1 MQRNLKKM
9 WPAAAT
15 SLIAFTSLVNAD
27 TDSAQMRNL
36 ENRVNALEQ
45 RRGAC
50 GMINPPARPQVK
62 DGADLFV
69 FGELLYWN
77 AHEEGLP
84 VAVLQ
89 KGSTVNLSKAQVK
102 NVSHDWDFGFRVGL
116 GYNMPHDGWDLSLAW
131 LRFNTDGDKT
141 VHTNSSEVIFSTRAH
156 PADPLASS
164 TTAVASFSKAKSH
177 YRLRLNQLD
186 LDLGREFFVSKWLT
200 LRPHFGLRADWVRQ
214 KWDIKYKNSNLVG
227 VGFPNEADV
236 KYKDRWVGMGLEGGL
251 DTQWGLGCG
260 WSIFGDLTAGIV
272 YGFHRL
278 GFKDTDTP
286 NQLTDTSGVYANV
299 SERLR
304 VSHAI
309 LDLMLGL
316 RYDAM
321 FNCDRFH
328 LGLQIGWEH
337 HAYINQNQ
345 FPVFVNAIALGTNVA
360 NQGDLTLQGWT
371 LGARIDF

>member
-45 RRGAC
+45 RRGAS
-50 GMINPPARPQVK
+50 GMINPPGRPQVK

-69 FGELLYWN
+69 FGEVLYWN

-84 VAVLQ
+84 VAVVQ
-89 KGSTVNLSKAQVK
+89 KGSTANLSKADVK
-102 NVSHDWDFGFRVGL
+102 NISHDWDFGFRVGV
-116 GYNMPHDGWDLSLAW
+116 GFNMPHDGWDLSLAW
-131 LRFNTDGDKT
+131 LRFNTDGNKT
-141 VHTNSSEVIFSTRAH
+141 VHTSSSEVIFSTRAH
-156 PADPLASS
+156 PADPLATDFSF
-164 TTAVASFSKAKSH
+164 FSKAKSH

-214 KWDIKYKNSNLVG
+214 KWDIAYKNSNNAAT
-227 VGFPNEADV
+227 PNETDI

-278 GFKDTDTP
+278 GYKETDTP
-286 NQLTDTSGVYANV
+286 SQLFDTNGVFANV
-299 SERLR
+299 SDRPR

-309 LDLMLGL
+309 LDLMMGL
-316 RYDAM
+316 RYDVM
-321 FNCDRFH
+321 FNCDRVH
-328 LGLQIGWEH
+328 LGLQVGWEH
-337 HAYINQNQ
+337 HVYFSQNQ
-345 FPVFVNAIALGTNVA
+345 FPVFVDGFARGTVVA